1 MRQPVVSSTLVVVL
15 SLIGLQLTQPASAA
29 DAAKTIEIVKNA
41 DGKFVFS
48 DPNAKIAAGQSIKWV
63 AKDADVPH
71 QLVPDTDADALKDTG
86 EFDSTKAPSQKFGA
100 AGTIKYHCAIHP
112 KSMKG
117 TITVTAAASEEAPAK
132 APVKKAPAKKAPPP
146 SYDPY

>member
-1 MRQPVVSSTLVVVL
+1 MRRFLLCSIVAVAL
-15 SLIGLQLTQPASAA
+15 SLVGLALARPATAA
-29 DAAKTIEIVKNA
+29 DTAKTIDIVKNA

-48 DPNAKIAAGQSIKWV
+48 DTDAKIAAGQSVKWV

-71 QLVPDTDADALKDTG
+71 QLVPDTDKDALKDTG
-86 EFDSTKAPSQKFGA
+86 EFDSTKVPAQKFGA

-112 KSMKG
+112 SMKG
-117 TITVTAAASEEAPAK
+117 TITVTAVASEEAPAK
-132 APVKKAPAKKAPPP
+132 APVKKAPVKKAPPP

>member
-1 MRQPVVSSTLVVVL
+1 MRQFLPSSIVAVAL
-15 SLIGLQLTQPASAA
+15 SMIGLALAQSAAAA
-29 DAAKTIEIVKNA
+29 DAVKSIDIVKNA

-48 DPNAKIAAGQSIKWV
+48 DTNAKIAAGQSVKWV

-71 QLVPDTDADALKDTG
+71 QLVPDTDKDALKDTG
-86 EFDSTKAPSQKFGA
+86 EFDSTKAPTQKFGA

-112 KSMKG
+112 SMKG
-117 TITVTAAASEEAPAK
+117 TITVTAAASEEPPAK
-132 APVKKAPAKKAPPP
+132 APVKKAPVKKAPPP